1 MADKKSKLKSTG
13 KDFEDDMPLGD
24 DMDDFN
30 FDDFDDLN
38 FDASPDARTG
48 LSKRRQLIGNAIKEV
63 GLGGLRGIRDALRDA
78 YPNTASVIDEGF
90 AWLNDYRDMASETV
104 DKLRD
109 VGRQTGALAAKG
121 LPLIKQLL
129 PEKLYGKAETWLSQY
144 KEDEEGEESEEA
156 RDRRLQQETI
166 GNTITEVF
174 DKQMAQDKLIAAT
187 ERIER
192 ASDRNRDAKQ
202 FQISTKLLSSID
214 QKSAYVAK
222 FIGGPYT
229 AYLRKHLE
237 LTYQHYFVARDTF
250 TVLKVYTRMMEAKME
265 ELKHNSSL
273 PDALKADAYRDEINM
288 KRRSERTSAGSILTS
303 FRDVFFRNAKAQRDE
318 TFDMVSS
325 MLPMLDMLVGM
336 GSTAADFGDTLT
348 WSKLFT
354 KGLGW
359 GTKKLVSAGLNK
371 AFDGRQNGFG
381 VGAMENRMGSFVQS
395 LYGLLGSQREAWESS
410 DSPILNF
417 LSKFIPQAEDST
429 RIEKTDL
436 IADAQKAASFDVATR
451 SAIVEVIPSHLAR
464 IGDHM
469 EALQRGLTP
478 STVVPHKVFDPYTR
492 RLVDREDFAA
502 NTLVRDLYGSPE
514 QREDASREALFS
526 LKKSIA
532 QNIGKSIEQLS
543 DSDFESFDAND
554 VTEALQNV
562 FTNLCSDTNLGT
574 VLPYEFLKYYLSA
587 QKNSDFNAEYS
598 SVYIDR
604 ALAGIQGDQLK
615 FQVVKELVRAFFRYN
630 DAEPAKSVVN
640 FDAVKHL
647 EDLLHKR
654 IEARSDTS
662 ALASNLY
669 ALGLGGLLSQT
680 GLTKSGQLNRTLA
693 RQMESLYRADVDQ
706 TNGHIDYAGNSTFRY
721 MSESR
726 DRTYDYQREALSR
739 QDMAGKDTLGRWV
752 YGFIGGKYDPRNFI
766 DRSPES
772 ESGRSSIIQAADT
785 FATSQKNK
793 YADKFYYVHRYR
805 RLTPTSVRI
814 WYAKFE
820 KNADGNGLNI
830 HSLASAEFDKIINF
844 SSDIANSTTDPK
856 LSSQQIRELN
866 SYLRNISVDGV
877 EGTRIRFD
885 ESIITPEVL
894 ELPPSFAQY
903 VEDTEI
909 NVLEHFRNQRRMNRT
924 SEGAMDVHSDDQ
936 ATIFA
941 GMSSIGQAIRNAVV
955 TTIPDYLKNIVTL
968 MRGQT
973 ANPVVNEETATP
985 ENNTEESRKRDANGF
1000 APNEKL
1006 IADPDATIASNPLHI
1021 KARFRML
1028 RSGAMR
1034 LLGKVYNPKGKADTN
1049 NAGMDDTVIRARV
1062 AQLLPDGST
1071 IPEDIDE
1078 AVKMALSFAD
1088 STKGVLDIPDNK
1100 EAYSILKNYQSWK
1113 LSHTTDEK
1121 KEGLFERVKRVYREG
1136 QNIPPD
1142 SDLGKK
1148 LTEEA
1153 ARRIS
1158 GTNTDTSVPSLVKSS
1173 DIHTDFITFG
1183 NAALTLLNSIANNAL
1198 FIGLKT
1204 GSMPVEAIKAVFN
1217 GTWGA
1222 VKYLGKGAFKLSGKA
1237 LGTGL
1242 DYTKKALG
1250 FAKDFTIGA
1259 WKNTLPFITGGA
1271 GALWKGVKG
1280 IGKGAWALG
1289 KGATELSWDALKLGG
1304 KSARRV
1310 LGSAATTLS
1319 DATAGVAGGLNGEE
1333 VIEMDGK
1340 FYRAVGDDV
1349 VEISRTEYEAMRLAG
1364 AARRTV
1370 GSALSMTGKGLR
1382 TAGRWVRDGWNK
1394 ATDFLFGGIK
1404 RRLESW
1410 GNMFKSYTDKLLGK
1424 ADYSIKFEGDPES
1437 NFHRDFRLFAN
1448 AMLGHVG
1455 NLSQSILLKMAK
1467 LLLVGPAA
1475 VLVGAGGGALNLAMK
1490 TVKGIAGMPLKLV
1503 NWITGRKFG
1512 DTDGDG
1518 DVEGSA
1524 EDLKQKQE
1532 EHRAKVNAKNAE
1544 RDEQLRKIAERDK
1557 QKAQA
1562 NADKEKKA
1570 EEGALGSWG
1579 GLGKALMNSKLGK
1592 SLIPSMLA
1600 KAGLRG
1606 VLHQQLK
1613 KHGMRGAAKA
1623 LGKAGWWGLTKHGAS
1638 SALGGLAGLFGH
1650 GAATAGAT
1658 AAAGAGS
1665 AAGAAGATG
1674 ATGAGAA
1681 AGGVALG
1688 PIAAITAGLLAAY
1701 NGARNATDDRTREN
1715 LGLDDDQQVTFGR
1728 RTASIL
1734 GSALTLGLGRKWAS
1748 KGLYKAGDWIGEKS
1762 GLADIARAFQGNDAY
1777 MKPEEIKS
1785 CYEKLK
1791 RAVDR
1796 GETGA
1801 QRRLE
1806 KFEEAIRKEEWGLAR
1821 ALAGREADGF
1831 FKQLGEGASKLNIVG
1846 NLGTKFGKWA
1856 IGGLIGNN
1864 EKPMDPTE
1872 LRQARARLQHAVE
1885 QNKPGA
1891 QKIMDTFEEAV
1902 AGEKWEKA
1910 RKLVEMDNKGL
1921 LQKMFGEMT
1930 AKKAMLLGAGA
1941 FGGLLFIAN
1950 EDKPMKPVEIRKF
1963 QAQMEPLAA
1972 KNETA
1977 RKALDRFTQYV
1988 EEGRWKQAREIANL
2002 PARSFAMATASALNN
2017 TIGAF
2022 FYPVQSKPMKPKEI
2036 QDFRDHMQ
2044 YLIEKGDTVAQARL
2058 DKFELAIAR
2067 NQWDVAR
2074 KISKTKHVSTLGRVG
2089 IAYFNWVS
2097 GNDDQPL
2104 SSTEIE
2110 KFQESM
2116 RRKIDMGSEVAKKQ
2130 LEAFEDAV
2138 GRRNWPRAREIA
2150 GLKLPPGSDRVN
2162 NYFKDLTRR
2171 AILATIGIGNQDSAM
2186 TPAEIEQFTEKM
2198 QERIDKGDEGA
2209 KAILERFQDYV
2220 ADGKWRH
2227 ARELSG
2233 IAAKGWAQKAGASM
2247 TKGLKGL
2254 MYGLGKDA
2262 EKDEKWTDDGSMS
2275 KRWRLIYT
2283 RVQDALHKKGIAPFE
2298 RSTLAALRNDMQSVD
2313 PIWLDDEKLDNFENR
2328 LRAIDRSAGDLS
2340 SEAADEY
2347 DRLRKEK
2354 QPLVHQQEVL
2364 LSAINKA
2371 REETNVFSFRKQ
2383 NRLKAL
2389 YNEVSNLS
2397 VEELD
2402 KGYLDDLDTTLHEIH
2417 TSAERTREL
2426 SPEERKHYNEMTRRQ
2441 QKFLVNA
2448 EAALDATGY
2457 AHYLKR
2463 RQISKLIS
2471 EVETADMSITEASDF
2486 DAWDDLMKELAPK
2499 GFSSKVQNVE
2509 QAKAIRTFASKRNLL
2524 LRSLE
2529 ASQKKAG
2536 WMSKAYRELG
2546 KLRSEI
2552 EAVADEDL
2560 TDDLL
2565 TAWEADLKD
2574 LDPAASTVVQMQQ
2587 ASDDNVKAVKD
2598 KSKLRREIKTTLI
2611 KVRKDKPTVK
2621 ALTKLMDELDAMPD
2635 DETTTKGMKAFQVK
2649 FNDLVKAPSKPAD
2662 VNVSGKT
2669 YQSMGAVDATD
2680 TRYRYESTATL
2691 HSDSPDAQASRS
2703 RSLVDRAVSIARK
2716 YGQKQELAISLDK
2729 NGHIVDSSMGDAYES
2744 TVKTTPGGSI
2754 VHSHPD
2760 GSPVSQTDIEAARA
2774 AGQTSVTAV
2783 NSNMTG
2789 AVLHKDIIRM
2799 LDQDKVYQAQ
2809 HLELVSEI
2817 SRDLKILIGVMAN
2830 NQRLT
2835 SDQIVNSAMAA
2846 YKASKV
2852 ESVNYT
2858 NAKLAPVQ
2866 PKAAPVGPA
2875 VTVSKQGYRPQ
2886 L

>member
-13 KDFEDDMPLGD
+13 KDFEDDMPLGE

-90 AWLNDYRDMASETV
+90 AWLDDYRDMASETV

-273 PDALKADAYRDEINM
+273 PDALKADAYRDELDM
-288 KRRSERTSAGSILTS
+288 KRRGGRTSAGSILTS
-303 FRDVFFRNAKAQRDE
+303 FRDVFFKNAKAQRDE
-318 TFDMVSS
+318 TFDMVTS

-348 WSKLFT
+348 WGKLFT

-371 AFDGRQNGFG
+371 AFDGKQNGFG

-395 LYGLLGSQREAWESS
+395 LYGLLGSRREAWESS

-598 SVYIDR
+598 SVYMDR
-604 ALAGIQGDQLK
+604 ALAGIQGEQLK

-630 DAEPAKSVVN
+630 DAEPAKSIVN

-680 GLTKSGQLNRTLA
+680 GLTKSGQLNRDLA
-693 RQMESLYRADVDQ
+693 RQMEALYRADVDK
-706 TNGHIDYAGNSTFRY
+706 TNGGGIDYSGNSMFRY

-766 DRSPES
+766 DRSPENES
-772 ESGRSSIIQAADT
+772 ERSSIFQAADT
-785 FATSQKNK
+785 FATNQKNK

-973 ANPVVNEETATP
+973 ANPVVNEETTTP
-985 ENNTEESRKRDANGF
+985 ESNTEEPRKRVANRFVKG
-1000 APNEKL
+1000 ERI
-1006 IADPDATIASNPLHI
+1006 IASPDDTTASNPLHI

-1034 LLGKVYNPKGKADTN
+1034 LLGKVYNPKGKADTDN
-1049 NAGMDDTVIRARV
+1049 SGMDDTVIRARV

-1100 EAYSILKNYQSWK
+1100 EAYAILKNYQSWK

-1121 KEGLFERVKRVYREG
+1121 KEGLFERVKRAYREG

-1142 SDLGKK
+1142 SDFGKK

-1158 GTNTDTSVPSLVKSS
+1158 GASTDTSVPSLVKSS

-1271 GALWKGVKG
+1271 GALWTGVKG

-1289 KGATELSWDALKLGG
+1289 KGATELGWDALKLGG
-1304 KSARRV
+1304 KAVRR
-1310 LGSAATTLS
+1310 GIGMAATGLS

-1333 VIEMDGK
+1333 FFEKDGR
-1340 FYRAVGDDV
+1340 FFRVDRDGNP
-1349 VEISRTEYEAMRLAG
+1349 VEISRTEYEAMRISG

-1382 TAGRWVRDGWNK
+1382 TAGKWVKDGWNR

-1437 NFHRDFRLFAN
+1437 GFHRDFRLFAN
-1448 AMLGHVG
+1448 AMLGHIG

-1467 LLLVGPAA
+1467 LMLVGPVS
-1475 VLVGAGGGALNLAMK
+1475 VLAGAGGGALNLAMK
-1490 TVKGIAGMPLKLV
+1490 TVKGIAGVPFKLI

-1518 DVEGSA
+1518 DIEGSA
-1524 EDLKQKQE
+1524 EDLKQKNE
-1532 EHRAKVNAKNAE
+1532 ERRAKIDAKNKE
-1544 RDEQLRKIAERDK
+1544 RDEQLKQIAERDK
-1557 QKAQA
+1557 QKPKEKA
-1562 NADKEKKA
+1562 NKDKEKKD
-1570 EEGALGSWG
+1570 GTLDSWG
-1579 GLGKALMNSKLGK
+1579 NLGNWFKNSKMAKALMPEL
-1592 SLIPSMLA
+1592 LRR
-1600 KAGLRG
+1600 AGVRG
-1606 VLHQQLK
+1606 VLHSALK

-1665 AAGAAGATG
+1665 AAGAAGAAGAGATG
-1674 ATGAGAA
+1674 AAGAGAA

-1688 PIAAITAGLLAAY
+1688 PIAAIAAGLLAAY
-1701 NGARNATDDRTREN
+1701 NGARNATDDRTKEN

-1728 RTASIL
+1728 RLASIA
-1734 GSALTLGLGRKWAS
+1734 GSALTFGLGRKWAS
-1748 KGLYKAGDWIGEKS
+1748 KGLYKAGDWTSEALGI
-1762 GLADIARAFQGNDAY
+1762 ADITRAFQGNDAF
-1777 MKPEEIKS
+1777 MKPEEVRS

-1791 RAVDR
+1791 KAVDR

-1831 FKQLGEGASKLNIVG
+1831 FKQLGKGALKLTVVG
-1846 NLGTKFGKWA
+1846 NLGAKFGKWA

-1891 QKIMDTFEEAV
+1891 QRIMDTFEEAV
-1902 AGEKWEKA
+1902 AGGKWEKA
-1910 RKLVEMDNKGL
+1910 RKLVEMENKGL
-1921 LQKMFGEMT
+1921 F
-1930 AKKAMLLGAGA
+1930 
-1941 FGGLLFIAN
+1941 
-1950 EDKPMKPVEIRKF
+1950 
-1963 QAQMEPLAA
+1963 
-1972 KNETA
+1972 
-1977 RKALDRFTQYV
+1977 
-1988 EEGRWKQAREIANL
+1988 
-2002 PARSFAMATASALNN
+2002 
-2017 TIGAF
+2017 
-2022 FYPVQSKPMKPKEI
+2022 
-2036 QDFRDHMQ
+2036 
-2044 YLIEKGDTVAQARL
+2044 
-2058 DKFELAIAR
+2058 
-2067 NQWDVAR
+2067 
-2074 KISKTKHVSTLGRVG
+2074 
-2089 IAYFNWVS
+2089 
-2097 GNDDQPL
+2097 
-2104 SSTEIE
+2104 
-2110 KFQESM
+2110 
-2116 RRKIDMGSEVAKKQ
+2116 
-2130 LEAFEDAV
+2130 
-2138 GRRNWPRAREIA
+2138 
-2150 GLKLPPGSDRVN
+2150 
-2162 NYFKDLTRR
+2162 
-2171 AILATIGIGNQDSAM
+2171 
-2186 TPAEIEQFTEKM
+2186 
-2198 QERIDKGDEGA
+2198 
-2209 KAILERFQDYV
+2209 
-2220 ADGKWRH
+2220 
-2227 ARELSG
+2227 
-2233 IAAKGWAQKAGASM
+2233 
-2247 TKGLKGL
+2247 
-2254 MYGLGKDA
+2254 
-2262 EKDEKWTDDGSMS
+2262 
-2275 KRWRLIYT
+2275 
-2283 RVQDALHKKGIAPFE
+2283 
-2298 RSTLAALRNDMQSVD
+2298 
-2313 PIWLDDEKLDNFENR
+2313 
-2328 LRAIDRSAGDLS
+2328 
-2340 SEAADEY
+2340 
-2347 DRLRKEK
+2347 
-2354 QPLVHQQEVL
+2354 
-2364 LSAINKA
+2364 
-2371 REETNVFSFRKQ
+2371 
-2383 NRLKAL
+2383 
-2389 YNEVSNLS
+2389 
-2397 VEELD
+2397 
-2402 KGYLDDLDTTLHEIH
+2402 
-2417 TSAERTREL
+2417 
-2426 SPEERKHYNEMTRRQ
+2426 
-2441 QKFLVNA
+2441 QKFFGNIT
-2448 EAALDATGY
+2448 TG
-2457 AHYLKR
+2457 
-2463 RQISKLIS
+2463 
-2471 EVETADMSITEASDF
+2471 
-2486 DAWDDLMKELAPK
+2486 
-2499 GFSSKVQNVE
+2499 KVGGMV
-2509 QAKAIRTFASKRNLL
+2509 
-2524 LRSLE
+2524 
-2529 ASQKKAG
+2529 AG
-2536 WMSKAYRELG
+2536 
-2546 KLRSEI
+2546 
-2552 EAVADEDL
+2552 
-2560 TDDLL
+2560 
-2565 TAWEADLKD
+2565 
-2574 LDPAASTVVQMQQ
+2574 
-2587 ASDDNVKAVKD
+2587 N
-2598 KSKLRREIKTTLI
+2598 
-2611 KVRKDKPTVK
+2611 
-2621 ALTKLMDELDAMPD
+2621 
-2635 DETTTKGMKAFQVK
+2635 F
-2649 FNDLVKAPSKPAD
+2649 
-2662 VNVSGKT
+2662 
-2669 YQSMGAVDATD
+2669 
-2680 TRYRYESTATL
+2680 
-2691 HSDSPDAQASRS
+2691 
-2703 RSLVDRAVSIARK
+2703 
-2716 YGQKQELAISLDK
+2716 
-2729 NGHIVDSSMGDAYES
+2729 
-2744 TVKTTPGGSI
+2744 
-2754 VHSHPD
+2754 
-2760 GSPVSQTDIEAARA
+2760 
-2774 AGQTSVTAV
+2774 
-2783 NSNMTG
+2783 
-2789 AVLHKDIIRM
+2789 
-2799 LDQDKVYQAQ
+2799 
-2809 HLELVSEI
+2809 
-2817 SRDLKILIGVMAN
+2817 
-2830 NQRLT
+2830 
-2835 SDQIVNSAMAA
+2835 
-2846 YKASKV
+2846 
-2852 ESVNYT
+2852 
-2858 NAKLAPVQ
+2858 
-2866 PKAAPVGPA
+2866 
-2875 VTVSKQGYRPQ
+2875 
-2886 L
+2886 